1 MLIDAYLFL
10 ISLCEIIHIVLEDI
24 ILISAVI
31 STLYSVVIK
40 MKKSMNLK
48 RSLQVYPT
56 RIPAL

>member
-1 MLIDAYLFL
+1 MLIDANLFL
-10 ISLCEIIHIVLEDI
+10 VSLCEIIHIILEDI

-31 STLYSVVIK
+31 STLYSVVTK